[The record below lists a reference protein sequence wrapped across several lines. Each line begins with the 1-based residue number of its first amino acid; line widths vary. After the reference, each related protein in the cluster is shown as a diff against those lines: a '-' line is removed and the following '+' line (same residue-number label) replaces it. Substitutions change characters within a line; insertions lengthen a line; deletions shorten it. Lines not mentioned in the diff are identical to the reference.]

1 MAASGSPRHVAVVFR
16 EPVGTAPAP
25 VASSGLDP
33 RLVPMVEAL
42 NRHDLAVVRVPYAEG
57 REAETSEALTDVD
70 AILVWADPVSDHGD
84 RHRLDGVLRRAADAG
99 AWVSAH
105 PDTVDRLATK
115 EVLVTTRHL
124 PWGSD
129 AHLYR
134 TSEELHTQ
142 FPGRLASSGVR
153 VLKATRGNGGRTVW
167 KVRLPDGPSSHP
179 PRPSDPVVVQ
189 HARVRDGSSQ
199 TTQLAELLAT
209 CASAFSAWGGA
220 GAVVDQEFV
229 GGITRGIVRC
239 YLVGSDVVGFARQYP
254 TGAVP
259 VGPLHV
265 ARGSG
270 QPAEDVM
277 GLPSPKTMYPPT
289 EPGFAGL
296 RSLLEDQ
303 WVPGAVEA
311 LGLAPDHLPA
321 LWGIDLLIAD
331 PSHGPGDPGPR
342 FVLCEINASSV
353 IPYPP
358 EAPNRVAVL
367 IAKRLAQPLPRD

>member
-1 MAASGSPRHVAVVFR
+1 MVFR
-16 EPVGTAPAP
+16 EPDGTITAP
-25 VASSGLDP
+25 VASSRLFP
-33 RLVPMVEAL
+33 RLLPMAEAL
-42 NRHDLAVVRVPYAEG
+42 TRHDLAVVPVSYAEG
-57 REAETSEALTDVD
+57 REAVTTEVLTGVD
-70 AILVWADPVSDHGD
+70 AILVWADPVYDHGD

-105 PDTVDRLATK
+105 PDTVDRLGTK

-124 PWGSD
+124 SWGSD
-129 AHLYR
+129 AHPYR

-179 PRPSDPVVVQ
+179 PRPTDPVVVQ
-189 HARVRDGSSQ
+189 HAQVRDGSSK
-199 TTQLAELLAT
+199 TMPLAELMAI

-220 GAVVDQEFV
+220 GAVVDQEFISS
-229 GGITRGIVRC
+229 ITRGIVRC
-239 YLVGSDVVGFARQYP
+239 YLVGGDLVGFARQYP
-254 TGAVP
+254 AGAVP

-265 ARGSG
+265 APGSG
-270 QPAEDVM
+270 PSAEDVM

-289 EPGFAGL
+289 EPAFARL

-321 LWGIDLLIAD
+321 LWDVDLLIAD
-331 PSHGPGDPGPR
+331 PSDALGDPGPR

-358 EAPNRVAVL
+358 EAPNRVAAH
-367 IAKRLAQPLPRD
+367 IAKRLAQPQPHG